1 MVTRQFFILLLLAIG
16 VAHPAF
22 ALSKIEASVDR
33 NPVMEGEYFVLNIS
47 VDDEVDTGKLD
58 TSALL
63 KDFIVGRT
71 SVSRSTQIMNFDA
84 VKETRWQVLL
94 APKKQGQLTI
104 PAFSIDGVSSSPIP
118 LKVVETG
125 SQPAQM
131 NNLFIDA
138 KVSTDEAYVGQLITY
153 KVKLYLAVELQRGVL
168 SAPVIEGA
176 QIKQIGED
184 RDGSEIVDGR
194 RYRVIER
201 TYGIIPDLPGQV
213 NIKGATFAGDVLVE
227 SQRRGGMF
235 GFNESRPMQAGAPSL
250 TVQVNPAPTSF
261 QGQWLVADL
270 VALKENFP
278 EDIKKFTVGSPIT
291 RTITLLASNAD
302 ENSLPDIVQTLPDE
316 LKSYPEK
323 PQRQTFVRD
332 AQIVSQYSIT
342 SAIVPSKAGTFT
354 LPEIKVPWWNPRL
367 KRQETATLPART
379 IIVEGGAVSDTPAQP
394 TWETNSAADKGW
406 SWLTT
411 VFAALW
417 LVTLVAWIIT
427 LVAWRRAL
435 KNQTAAPIAV
445 NSSISSAQSV
455 TASGLKGLE
464 QACASGDVSRIM
476 LQLQRY
482 FSELQQ
488 TPMTLDKIAEQSP
501 QLAAA
506 IQQLQIKAY
515 SAKADKSHHTDS
527 ANTSSANSNNTNS
540 HLSAECTALLN
551 AVKACEHKHSN
562 TKSAPLSPLNPK

>member
-94 APKKQGQLTI
+94 APKQQGQLTI

-227 SQRRGGMF
+227 AQRRGGMF
-235 GFNESRPMQAGAPSL
+235 GFNESRPMQAGASSL

-302 ENSLPDIVQTLPDE
+302 ENSLPDIVQTLPNE

-411 VFAALW
+411 VFATLW

-435 KNQTAAPIAV
+435 KNQTTAPIAV

-551 AVKACEHKHSN
+551 AVKTCEHKNSN
-562 TKSAPLSPLNPK
+562 PKSAPLSPLNPK

>member
-1 MVTRQFFILLLLAIG
+1 VVIRQFFILLLLAIG
-16 VAHPAF
+16 VAQPAF

-47 VDDEVDTGKLD
+47 VDDEIDTGKLD

-94 APKKQGQLTI
+94 APKQQGQLTI
-104 PAFSIDGVSSSPIP
+104 PAFIIDGISSAPIP

-184 RDGSEIVDGR
+184 KDGSEIVDGR

-250 TVQVNPAPTSF
+250 TVQVNPAPTNF

-278 EDIKKFTVGSPIT
+278 EDIKEFTVGSPIT

-302 ENSLPDIVQTLPDE
+302 ENSLPDIVQTLPNE

-332 AQIVSQYSIT
+332 AQIVSQYSMT

-354 LPEIKVPWWNPRL
+354 LPEVKVPWWNPRL

-379 IIVEGGAVSDTPAQP
+379 IVVTGGVVTEAPAQAS
-394 TWETNSAADKGW
+394 WQANSAADNNTPWMVK
-406 SWLTT
+406 

-427 LVAWRRAL
+427 LIAWRRAL
-435 KNQTAAPIAV
+435 KNPSAAPTAL
-445 NSSISSAQSV
+445 NASLNASISSAQSANI
-455 TASGLKGLE
+455 ASLQGLE

-476 LQLQRY
+476 LQLQHY

-488 TPMTLDKIAEQSP
+488 TPMTLDKIAEQSV
-501 QLAAA
+501 QLAQA
-506 IQQLQIKAY
+506 IQQLQIAAY
-515 SAKADKSHHTDS
+515 SAKADASSHTDS
-527 ANTSSANSNNTNS
+527 ANTNNANTNK
-540 HLSAECTALLN
+540 LNAECAALLN
-551 AVKACEHKHSN
+551 AVKACAHKHS
-562 TKSAPLSPLNPK
+562 TPKSAPLSPLNPK

>member
-1 MVTRQFFILLLLAIG
+1 MVIRQFFILLLLAIG

-47 VDDEVDTGKLD
+47 VDDEIDTGKLD

-94 APKKQGQLTI
+94 APKQQGQLTI
-104 PAFSIDGVSSSPIP
+104 PAFTIDGISSAPIP

-184 RDGSEIVDGR
+184 KDGSEIVDGR

-270 VALKENFP
+270 VVLKENFP
-278 EDIKKFTVGSPIT
+278 EDIKEFTVGSPIT

-302 ENSLPDIVQTLPDE
+302 ENSLPDIAQTLPNE

-332 AQIVSQYSIT
+332 AQIVFQYSIT

-354 LPEIKVPWWNPRL
+354 LPEVKVPWWNPHL

-379 IIVEGGAVSDTPAQP
+379 IVVIGGVVTDAPAQAS
-394 TWETNSAADKGW
+394 WQANSATDNND
-406 SWLTT
+406 SWMIK

-417 LVTLVAWIIT
+417 LITLIAWIIT
-427 LVAWRRAL
+427 LIAWRRAL
-435 KNQTAAPIAV
+435 KKPSAASTALNA
-445 NSSISSAQSV
+445 SISSTPSANI
-455 TASGLKGLE
+455 AGLQGLE

-488 TPMTLDKIAEQSP
+488 APMTLDKIAEQSP
-501 QLAAA
+501 QLAQA
-506 IQQLQIKAY
+506 IQQLQIAAY
-515 SAKADKSHHTDS
+515 SAKADASSHTDS
-527 ANTSSANSNNTNS
+527 ANTNK
-540 HLSAECTALLN
+540 LSAECAALLN
-551 AVKACEHKHSN
+551 AVKACEHKHLN
-562 TKSAPLSPLNPK
+562 PKSAPLSPLNPK

>member
-1 MVTRQFFILLLLAIG
+1 MVIRHFFILLLLAIG
-16 VAHPAF
+16 VAQPAF

-47 VDDEVDTGKLD
+47 VDDEIDTGKLD

-94 APKKQGQLTI
+94 APKQQGQLTI

-184 RDGSEIVDGR
+184 KDGSEIVDGR

-250 TVQVNPAPTSF
+250 TVQVNPAPKNF

-270 VALKENFP
+270 VVLKENFP
-278 EDIKKFTVGSPIT
+278 EDIKEFTVGSPIT

-302 ENSLPDIVQTLPDE
+302 ENSLPDIAQTLPNE

-342 SAIVPSKAGTFT
+342 SAIVPSKVGTFT
-354 LPEIKVPWWNPRL
+354 LPEVKVPWWNPHL

-379 IIVEGGAVSDTPAQP
+379 IVVIGGAVTDAPAQAS
-394 TWETNSAADKGW
+394 WQANSATDNND
-406 SWLTT
+406 SWMVK

-417 LVTLVAWIIT
+417 LITLVAWIIT
-427 LVAWRRAL
+427 LIAWRRAL
-435 KNQTAAPIAV
+435 KKPSAASTALNA
-445 NSSISSAQSV
+445 SISSAQSV
-455 TASGLKGLE
+455 NVAGFQGLE

-488 TPMTLDKIAEQSP
+488 VPMTLDKIAEQSP
-501 QLAAA
+501 QLAKA
-506 IQQLQIKAY
+506 IQQLQIAAY
-515 SAKADKSHHTDS
+515 SAKADASSHTDS
-527 ANTSSANSNNTNS
+527 ANTNNANTNK
-540 HLSAECTALLN
+540 LSAECAALLN
-551 AVKACEHKHSN
+551 AVKACEHKHLN
-562 TKSAPLSPLNPK
+562 PKSAPLSPLNPK

>member
-1 MVTRQFFILLLLAIG
+1 MVIRQFFILLLLAIG

-47 VDDEVDTGKLD
+47 VDDEIDTGKLD

-94 APKKQGQLTI
+94 APKQKGQLTI
-104 PAFSIDGVSSSPIP
+104 PAFTIDGISSAPIP

-184 RDGSEIVDGR
+184 KDGSEIVDGR

-270 VALKENFP
+270 VVLKENFP
-278 EDIKKFTVGSPIT
+278 EDIKEFTVGSPIT
-291 RTITLLASNAD
+291 RTMTLLASNAD
-302 ENSLPDIVQTLPDE
+302 ENSLPDIVQTLPNE

-354 LPEIKVPWWNPRL
+354 LPEVKVPWWNPHL

-379 IIVEGGAVSDTPAQP
+379 IVVTGGAVTDAPAQAA
-394 TWETNSAADKGW
+394 WQANSAADNND
-406 SWLTT
+406 SWMIK

-417 LVTLVAWIIT
+417 LITLVAWIIT
-427 LVAWRRAL
+427 LIAWRRAL
-435 KNQTAAPIAV
+435 KKPSAAPTTINA
-445 NSSISSAQSV
+445 SMSSAQS
-455 TASGLKGLE
+455 ANIAGLQGLE

-488 TPMTLDKIAEQSP
+488 APMTLDKIAEQSP
-501 QLAAA
+501 QLAQA
-506 IQQLQIKAY
+506 IQQLQIAAY
-515 SAKADKSHHTDS
+515 SAKADANSHTDS
-527 ANTSSANSNNTNS
+527 ANTNSADNNKLTV
-540 HLSAECTALLN
+540 ECAALLN

-562 TKSAPLSPLNPK
+562 PKSTPLSPLNPR

>member
-1 MVTRQFFILLLLAIG
+1 MVKKHFFILLLLSIG
-16 VAHPAF
+16 
-22 ALSKIEASVDR
+22 ALSPAYALTKLEASVDR

-47 VDDEVDTGKLD
+47 ADDELDTGKLD
-58 TSALL
+58 TSILL

-94 APKKQGQLTI
+94 APKQKGQLTI
-104 PAFSIDGVSSSPIP
+104 PSFSIDGIRSAEIP
-118 LKVVETG
+118 LKVVESG
-125 SQPAQM
+125 SQPEQA

-168 SAPVIEGA
+168 NAPVIEGA

-184 RDGSEIVDGR
+184 KDGSEIVDGR

-213 NIKGATFAGDVLVE
+213 NIKGATFSGDVLVE

-250 TVQVNPAPTSF
+250 TIQVNPPPESF

-270 VALKENFP
+270 VVLKESFP
-278 EDIKKFTVGSPIT
+278 EDINEFTVGSPIT

-302 ENSLPDIVQTLPDE
+302 ENSLPDIAPALPSE

-342 SAIVPSKAGTFT
+342 SAIVASKAGTFT
-354 LPEIKVPWWNPRL
+354 LPEVKVPWWNPRL

-379 IIVEGGAVSDTPAQP
+379 IIVKGGTTPEAPTQP
-394 TWETNSAADKGW
+394 AWQANSTVDNGG

-417 LVTLVAWIIT
+417 LVTLVLWMIT
-427 LVAWRRAL
+427 FIAWRRARKQQPL
-435 KNQTAAPIAV
+435 IPHGQPEVATV
-445 NSSISSAQSV
+445 
-455 TASGLKGLE
+455 SGLWGLE
-464 QACASGDVSRIM
+464 QACAQGDASDILQHLQQYFSQM
-476 LQLQRY
+476 TGSAMTLNKIAALSPALSQAISQLQ
-482 FSELQQ
+482 
-488 TPMTLDKIAEQSP
+488 QS
-501 QLAAA
+501 
-506 IQQLQIKAY
+506 AY
-515 SAKADKSHHTDS
+515 GAKTEAGHSTG
-527 ANTSSANSNNTNS
+527 AS
-540 HLSAECTALLN
+540 HLKVAISALLA
-551 AVKACEHKHSN
+551 AVKAYDNMPSSN
-562 TKSAPLSPLNPK
+562 TYLPLSPLNPR

>member
-94 APKKQGQLTI
+94 APKQQGQLTI

-227 SQRRGGMF
+227 AQRRGGMF

-302 ENSLPDIVQTLPDE
+302 ENSLPDIVQTLPNE

-411 VFAALW
+411 VFATLW

-435 KNQTAAPIAV
+435 KNQTTAPIAV

-551 AVKACEHKHSN
+551 AVKTCEHKNSN
-562 TKSAPLSPLNPK
+562 PKSAPLSPLNPK

>member
-1 MVTRQFFILLLLAIG
+1 MVIRQFFILLLLAIG

-22 ALSKIEASVDR
+22 ALTKIEASVDR

-47 VDDEVDTGKLD
+47 VDDEIDTGKLD

-94 APKKQGQLTI
+94 APKQKGQLTI
-104 PAFSIDGVSSSPIP
+104 PAFTIDGISSAPIP

-184 RDGSEIVDGR
+184 KDGSEIVDGR

-270 VALKENFP
+270 VVLKENFP
-278 EDIKKFTVGSPIT
+278 EDIKEFTVGSPIT

-302 ENSLPDIVQTLPDE
+302 ENSLPDIVQTLPNE

-354 LPEIKVPWWNPRL
+354 LPEVKVPWWNPHL

-379 IIVEGGAVSDTPAQP
+379 IVVTGGAVTDAPAQAS
-394 TWETNSAADKGW
+394 WQANSATDNND
-406 SWLTT
+406 SWMVK

-417 LVTLVAWIIT
+417 LITLVAWIIT
-427 LVAWRRAL
+427 LIAWRRAL
-435 KNQTAAPIAV
+435 KKPSAASTALNA
-445 NSSISSAQSV
+445 SMSSAPS
-455 TASGLKGLE
+455 ANIAGLQGLE
-464 QACASGDVSRIM
+464 QACASGDVSCIM
-476 LQLQRY
+476 FQLQRY

-488 TPMTLDKIAEQSP
+488 APMTLDKIAEQSP
-501 QLAAA
+501 QLAQA
-506 IQQLQIKAY
+506 IQQLQIATY
-515 SAKADKSHHTDS
+515 SAKADANSHTDS
-527 ANTSSANSNNTNS
+527 ANTNKLT
-540 HLSAECTALLN
+540 AECAALLN

-562 TKSAPLSPLNPK
+562 PKSAPLSPLNPR